1 MRQEYIYGMV
11 KADFVKDFSI
21 KIRKEKNLQQSKLIV
36 YK

>member
-11 KADFVKDFSI
+11 KVDFAKDLSI